1 MLELEIKNL
10 NKNYGKK
17 AALNNISLT
26 LKNGITG
33 ILAPNG
39 AGKTTL
45 LRILATISAPNS
57 GNIYFNGKDIFEMGK
72 GYRDI
77 IGYLPQD
84 FGVYPNQTAEK
95 FLRYFAVLKGISK
108 EKIDYKIDEILDI
121 VSLSHVKK
129 KKLKTFSGGM
139 KKRIGIAQALL
150 NDPKILILDEPT
162 ASLDP
167 DERIKFRDFLITI
180 SKSRLVIL
188 STHIVSD
195 LEAAATDIVFMREG
209 QVISYISP
217 EEALSELE
225 GKVYEVLTSLEMV
238 PELKKKYI
246 VSHSM
251 NKKDGI
257 AVRILGDKPEEKS
270 TMVEANLEDVYTYYY
285 QIKC

>member
-1 MLELEIKNL
+1 MKFETKNL
-10 NKNYGKK
+10 NKNYGKNV
-17 AALNNISLT
+17 ALNNISLT
-26 LKNGITG
+26 LKNGIIG

-95 FLRYFAVLKGISK
+95 FLRYFSVLKGISK

-209 QVISYISP
+209 QVISHISP

-238 PELKKKYI
+238 PKLKKKYI

-251 NKKDGI
+251 NKKSGI

-270 TMVEANLEDVYTYYY
+270 TMVEPNLEDVYTYYY
-285 QIKC
+285 QIKS

>member
-1 MLELEIKNL
+1 MLKFETKNL
-10 NKNYGKK
+10 NKNYGKNV
-17 AALNNISLT
+17 ALNNISLT
-26 LKNGITG
+26 LKNGIIG

-95 FLRYFAVLKGISK
+95 FLRYFSVLKGISK

-209 QVISYISP
+209 QVISHISP

-238 PELKKKYI
+238 PKLKKKYI

-251 NKKDGI
+251 NKKSGI

-270 TMVEANLEDVYTYYY
+270 TMVEPNLEDVYTYYY
-285 QIKC
+285 QIKS